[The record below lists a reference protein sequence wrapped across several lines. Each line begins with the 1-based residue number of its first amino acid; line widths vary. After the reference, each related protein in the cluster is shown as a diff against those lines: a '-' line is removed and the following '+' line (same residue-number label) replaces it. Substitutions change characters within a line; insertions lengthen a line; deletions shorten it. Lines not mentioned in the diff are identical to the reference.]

1 VRSHRADAILLDSI
15 QGQESHMIARAAV
28 ADAIV
33 HVPRGE
39 GEIAAG
45 SPVRFLP
52 LD

>member
-1 VRSHRADAILLDSI
+1 VRANDGDAVLLEAI
-15 QGQESHMIARAAV
+15 AGQESHMIARAAA
-28 ADAIV
+28 ADALV

-45 SPVRFLP
+45 STVRFLP